1 MERSPNRGIA
11 WPKWLGGVSVSPP
24 ADRLTPDSPATTSLQ
39 PADRL
44 TPDSPATTSLQP
56 NDQPADP
63 VPVPS
68 GPPAGDVVGAP
79 NGHGNGN
86 GHGVIHAAALEPP
99 AAVSMRPGR
108 PAAQPDVPSRGR
120 PAAPHAQPGRPGT
133 VSQSPANGAGT
144 PPAAAGE
151 GKPTLP
157 RIEPIGEI
165 LLSHNVVT
173 VEQLKQALEVQRQS
187 KGRLGRV
194 LVEMGVVTE
203 RQLARAVAQQWGLPY
218 TELAEDGVNPD
229 AVRLIPAY
237 LAQRHGVIAVDRK
250 QDRLVVAMPD
260 PSNVVAID
268 DIRLLTGLDIEI
280 IIASPEDVNRL
291 QGKFHGIVQDVEEL
305 LKSQSQ
311 GPAVE
316 SEILDD
322 PTRTEEVTIE
332 RLRSMVEEAPIVR
345 VVNQII
351 HQAVRAGASDIHM
364 EPHRREVKVR
374 FRVDGL
380 LQDIM
385 APPKQIQAALIS
397 RVKILAN
404 LDIAERRLPQDGHI
418 HLRLEGKEY
427 DLRVSTL
434 PTVLGEKI
442 VIRLLDQSSTKVS
455 LTRIGMPSDLL
466 TTWEGLITKPYG
478 MLIVTG
484 PTGSGKTT
492 TLYTSLERIN
502 TPERNIVSVEDP
514 VEYQIARVN
523 QVQVNVR
530 AGLTFASGL
539 RSILRQD
546 PDVVLIGEIRDRETA
561 QIAVQA
567 AMTGHL
573 VLSTLHTN
581 DAPGAATRLADMG
594 IEPFLITGSL
604 IGVLAQRLIRVI
616 CAHCKEAYTP
626 PADALRRLGL
636 DPAEH
641 GGMKLYRGRG
651 CDSCRGTGYRGRLG
665 VFELM
670 MMNDRLRGLVLGGTS
685 SDQLRAA
692 AEEEGM
698 RLLRDDGVQKV
709 LEGVTTVEELL
720 RVVFVSD

>member
-1 MERSPNRGIA
+1 MSSAPSDGHAVTPADVPPPVSSGGPERSAHDNGNSIEH
-11 WPKWLGGVSVSPP
+11 
-24 ADRLTPDSPATTSLQ
+24 PAT
-39 PADRL
+39 
-44 TPDSPATTSLQP
+44 
-56 NDQPADP
+56 
-63 VPVPS
+63 
-68 GPPAGDVVGAP
+68 
-79 NGHGNGN
+79 
-86 GHGVIHAAALEPP
+86 
-99 AAVSMRPGR
+99 VSMRQSGRPSTSPGIPPRAIGPTAPPNGQAGR
-108 PAAQPDVPSRGR
+108 PAAMP
-120 PAAPHAQPGRPGT
+120 PGP
-133 VSQSPANGAGT
+133 VDGA
-144 PPAAAGE
+144 PPAGPKD
-151 GKPTLP
+151 GKPALP

-165 LLSHNVVT
+165 LLSHNVIT
-173 VEQLKQALEVQRQS
+173 IDQLRQALEVQRQS

-194 LVEMGVVTE
+194 LVEMGVIGE

-218 TELAEDGVNPD
+218 TELAEDSVNPD
-229 AVRLIPAY
+229 VARLIPGY

-268 DIRLLTGLDIEI
+268 DIRLLTGLDVEI
-280 IIASPEDVNRL
+280 IIASPEDVARL
-291 QGKFHGIVQDVEEL
+291 QGKFQGLVADVEEI
-305 LKSQSQ
+305 LKGQ
-311 GPAVE
+311 PVAVE

-322 PTRTEEVTIE
+322 PNRTEEVTVE

-351 HQAVRAGASDIHM
+351 HQAVRAGASDIHL

-385 APPKQIQAALIS
+385 APPKQIQAAMIS

-442 VIRLLDQSSTKVS
+442 VIRLLDQSSTKAS
-455 LTRIGMPSDLL
+455 LSRVGMPSEMLG
-466 TTWEGLITKPYG
+466 TWEGLITKPYG
-478 MLIVTG
+478 MIIVTG

-502 TPERNIVSVEDP
+502 TPEHNIVSVEDP

-530 AGLTFASGL
+530 AGLTFAGGL

-546 PDVVLIGEIRDRETA
+546 PDIVLIGEIRDRETA

-567 AMTGHL
+567 SMTGHL
-573 VLSTLHTN
+573 VLTTLHTN

-594 IEPFLITGSL
+594 VEPFLVTASL
-604 IGVLAQRLIRVI
+604 IGVLAQRLVRVI
-616 CAHCKEAYTP
+616 CPHCKEAYTP

-641 GGMKLYRGRG
+641 GGLRLYRGRG
-651 CDSCRGTGYRGRLG
+651 CDFCRMTGYRGRIG

-670 MMNDRLRGLVLGGTS
+670 VMNERLRALVLGGAS
-685 SDQLRAA
+685 ADQLRTAA
-692 AEEEGM
+692 QAEGM
-698 RLLRDDGVQKV
+698 RLLREDGVQKV

-720 RVVFVSD
+720 RVVFVSEGR

>member
-1 MERSPNRGIA
+1 MERSPHRGAI
-11 WPKWLGGVSVSPP
+11 WPKWLGGVSAPPSNGDAVDPAAPPVSTDGTERF
-24 ADRLTPDSPATTSLQ
+24 A
-39 PADRL
+39 
-44 TPDSPATTSLQP
+44 
-56 NDQPADP
+56 
-63 VPVPS
+63 
-68 GPPAGDVVGAP
+68 
-79 NGHGNGN
+79 NGNGNGNGN
-86 GHGVIHAAALEPP
+86 GHSHTHTRTHGLEHPATVSVGQPGHPAAPP
-99 AAVSMRPGR
+99 AVPPRGTGPSVPPNGPSGR
-108 PAAQPDVPSRGR
+108 PATTP
-120 PAAPHAQPGRPGT
+120 PGP
-133 VSQSPANGAGT
+133 VDGAGA
-144 PPAAAGE
+144 PPTAPGD

-165 LLSHNVVT
+165 LLSHNVIT
-173 VEQLKQALEVQRQS
+173 IDQLRQALEVQRQS

-194 LVEMGVVTE
+194 LVEMGVITE
-203 RQLARAVAQQWGLPY
+203 RQLARAVAQQWGLPF
-218 TELAEDGVNPD
+218 TELGDDSVNPD
-229 AVRLIPAY
+229 VARLIPAY

-268 DIRLLTGLDIEI
+268 DIRLLTGLDVEI
-280 IIASPEDVNRL
+280 IIASPDDVSRL
-291 QGKFHGIVQDVEEL
+291 QSKFQGLAADVEEL
-305 LKSQSQ
+305 LKAQ
-311 GPAVE
+311 PAAVE
-316 SEILDD
+316 SELLDD

-351 HQAVRAGASDIHM
+351 HQAVRAGASDIHL
-364 EPHRREVKVR
+364 EPQRREVKVR
-374 FRVDGL
+374 FRIDGL

-404 LDIAERRLPQDGHI
+404 LDIAERRVPQDGHI
-418 HLRLEGKEY
+418 HLRLEGKEF
-427 DLRVSTL
+427 DMRVSTL

-442 VIRLLDQSSTKVS
+442 VIRILDQSSTKVAMS
-455 LTRIGMPSDLL
+455 RIGMPSELL
-466 TTWEGLITKPYG
+466 AVWEGLITKPYG
-478 MLIVTG
+478 MIIVTG

-492 TLYTSLERIN
+492 TLYTSLDRIN

-514 VEYQIARVN
+514 VEYQIPRVN

-573 VLSTLHTN
+573 VLTTLHTN

-594 IEPFLITGSL
+594 VEAFLVTGSL

-616 CAHCKEAYTP
+616 CSHCKEAYTP

-641 GGMKLYRGRG
+641 GGLSLYRGRG
-651 CDSCRGTGYRGRLG
+651 CDFCRGTGYRGRLG

-670 MMNDRLRGLVLGGTS
+670 VMNDRLRSLILGGTS

-692 AEEEGM
+692 AHEDGM
-698 RLLRDDGVQKV
+698 RMLREDGIQKV

-720 RVVFVSD
+720 RVVFVSED